1 MGCKAAETTHSINNR
16 FGPGTDNEWIVQW
29 WFKKFCKED
38 KSLEDQDCSGQPLEV
53 DNNRLRAIIE
63 IDPLTTTR
71 EADKENTDHS
81 TVIQHLKQTGE
92 VTKLTKWVPHELNK
106 IKKNKTKQNIVFWMK
121 KNTHIFWMFMPQ
133 E

>member
-1 MGCKAAETTHSINNR
+1 MSCKAAETTLNIDNA
-16 FGPGTDNEWIVQW
+16 FGPGTARERTVQW

-106 IKKNKTKQNIVFWMK
+106 N
-121 KNTHIFWMFMPQ
+121 
-133 E
+133 

>member
-1 MGCKAAETTHSINNR
+1 M
-16 FGPGTDNEWIVQW
+16 
-29 WFKKFCKED
+29 
-38 KSLEDQDCSGQPLEV
+38 EV